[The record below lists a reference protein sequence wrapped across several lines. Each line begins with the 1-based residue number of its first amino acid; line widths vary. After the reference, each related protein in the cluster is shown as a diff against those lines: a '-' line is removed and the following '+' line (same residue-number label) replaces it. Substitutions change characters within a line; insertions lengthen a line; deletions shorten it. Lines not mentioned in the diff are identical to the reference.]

1 MIKVRAW
8 NKKTSSW
15 IYWIVGEDCM
25 CDLLVHGHIDK
36 ESVGLFTSLKDC
48 EGKEIYANDQVSV
61 KLANGSK
68 ENGTIEFIDGC
79 FDIVFDIPVEID
91 LFYKHRDYL
100 KCFTINHAVK
110 IIGNLTE
117 NPELMEVKP

>member
-8 NKKTSSW
+8 NKKTNSW

-36 ESVGLFTSLKDC
+36 ESLGLFTDHKDRD
-48 EGKEIYANDQVSV
+48 GKEIYENDLIELLFNWSEKNWIVEAV
-61 KLANGSK
+61 K
-68 ENGTIEFIDGC
+68 GC
-79 FDIVFDIPVEID
+79 F
-91 LFYKHRDYL
+91 YL
-100 KCFTINHAVK
+100 SNGDRLSLLCNFMEYEMK

-117 NPELMEVKP
+117 TPELLEVK

>member
-25 CDLLVHGHIDK
+25 CDLLVHGFIDK
-36 ESVGLFTSLKDC
+36 ESLGLFTGLLDS
-48 EGKEIYANDQVSV
+48 EGKELWEGDIAREGGRLGVIKYSKQYARF
-61 KLANGSK
+61 
-68 ENGTIEFIDGC
+68 EIEFPTGRAG
-79 FDIVFDIPVEID
+79 
-91 LFYKHRDYL
+91 LYGFYG
-100 KCFTINHAVK
+100 K

-117 NPELMEVKP
+117 TPELLDDL